1 MIETLGVSQPDFC
14 FWIQLSYFTLLTFFF
29 FTLVFLFYVYF
40 LSSIKLQDV
49 DKLGIYLVKYLFIR
63 LKHWNIWIL
72 NHKFLYP
79 ADKW

>member
-1 MIETLGVSQPDFC
+1 MIETLGVSQPEFC
-14 FWIQLSYFTLLTFFF
+14 FWIRLSYFTLLTFFF
-29 FTLVFLFYVYF
+29 TLVFLLYFYF

-49 DKLGIYLVKYLFIR
+49 DKLGIYLVRYLFIR